1 MTMAKEMATTTGDI
15 VTAIA
20 TPDAPTPA
28 GHYVQATA
36 WRDLVFVSGQLPGGV
51 DGTHNPA
58 LPFAQQARRAL
69 DHVLA
74 ILRAAGCGPQ
84 DVVKVTAYIVG
95 VAHWPAFNAV
105 YAEAFGASRPARA
118 VVPVPELHHGHLIE
132 IDAIAARPAGRLS
145 ATITERPGP

>member
-36 WRDLVFVSGQLPGGV
+36 WRDLVFVSGQLPVSAEGV
-51 DGTHNPA
+51 QEPA
-58 LPFAQQARRAL
+58 LSFAQQAQRAL

-74 ILRAAGCGPQ
+74 ILAAAGCGPEH
-84 DVVKVTAYIVG
+84 VVKVTAYIVG
-95 VAHWPAFNAV
+95 VAHWPEFNAI
-105 YAEAFGASRPARA
+105 YARVFGSSRPARA
-118 VVPVPELHHGHLIE
+118 SHSTR
-132 IDAIAARPAGRLS
+132 RPSS
-145 ATITERPGP
+145 AV